1 MVVQKGGKDSM
12 ASKAQYIIGVDTG
25 GTFTDVV
32 VLSNAGEVWTAKAS
46 TTPDDFSRG
55 VMDAVDEAARTAGI
69 ETAKLL
75 GNTTLFKH
83 GSTVAT
89 NALITRSGVKVGFI
103 TTKGFEDTT
112 EIMRAIGRVDGLS
125 ADDIKHVTWI
135 TKPEPFVQRELVIGV
150 RERMDYQGN
159 EIVPLN
165 RADVMEAI
173 RRLIEEDKV
182 EAIAVSLMHAWANP
196 KHEEEI
202 RALTAEADSHRK
214 VYWSFGSSLSQ
225 VAGEYARANTAILN
239 SYLGP
244 TVERYLKGLETKLQS
259 GGLKGP
265 LLIMQG
271 NGGVAHR
278 EHVSAIANLQSG
290 PAGGMIASAYVA
302 GLLKHQN
309 VITTDMGGTSFDVGL
324 ITEGYWR
331 YAQEPIVERFRMLQP
346 IIDIE
351 SIGAGGGTI
360 ALVESETGRLLVG
373 PRSAGASPGPVCYDA
388 GGEQVTVTDA
398 DLALGIIDPNYFLGG
413 RKHLNKEKSLKAIEE
428 KIARPLKLKV
438 HEAAAGIYDI
448 VNAKMSDLIR
458 RQVVRTGYLPEEF
471 VIYAFGGA
479 GPVHASGFAA
489 ELGIKQIYIFATSP
503 VFSAFGAAAAD
514 VIRTRVMSCQYI
526 LPADPA
532 VVNQRLDGIESEMKT
547 AMTGEGFKPNQI
559 EFRRFFTIRYR
570 RQTAGVEMPVSWDR
584 FNAKRMT
591 EMQSAFERKYEELYG
606 VGAGYTKAGIEISEI
621 RVDAVGKVAKPR
633 LSASR
638 KRNRDLK
645 AARKGKR
652 QVFFTR
658 PDRRFID
665 TPVYDYERLAS
676 GAVVKGP
683 AVIELP
689 FTTTLVPP
697 DHKVTVAPFMN
708 LVMQVP

>member
-1 MVVQKGGKDSM
+1 M

-32 VLSNAGEVWTAKAS
+32 VLGDAGEVWTAKAS

-55 VMDAVDEAARTAGI
+55 VMDAVKEAASAVGI
-69 ETAKLL
+69 GTSELL
-75 GNTTLFKH
+75 GQTTLFKH

-89 NALITRSGVKVGFI
+89 NALITRNGCKVGLI

-125 ADDIKHVTWI
+125 GDEIKHVTWI
-135 TKPEPFVQRELVIGV
+135 TKPEPFVLRERVVGV
-150 RERMDYQGN
+150 RGRMDYQGN

-165 RADVMEAI
+165 RADVMAAI

-182 EAIAVSLMHAWANP
+182 DAIAVSLMHAWANP

-202 RALTAEADSHRK
+202 RALTAEADPRRK
-214 VYWSFGSSLSQ
+214 VYWSFASSLSQ

-244 TVERYLKGLETKLQS
+244 TVERYLKGLETKLKS

-302 GLLKHQN
+302 GVLKHKN

-324 ITEGYWR
+324 ITDGYWR

-360 ALVESETGRLLVG
+360 AQVEAETGRLLVG

-398 DLALGIIDPNYFLGG
+398 DVALGIIDPDYFLGG
-413 RKHLNKEKSLKAIEE
+413 KKSLNKEKARSVIEE

-489 ELGIKQIYIFATSP
+489 ELGIKKIYIFATSP

-514 VIRTRVMSCQYI
+514 VIRTRVMSCQYV

-532 VVNQRLDGIESEMKT
+532 PINQRLDTVEEELSA
-547 AMTGEGFKPNQI
+547 AMTGEGFKPNQV
-559 EFRRFFTIRYR
+559 EFRRFYTMRYR
-570 RQTAGVEMPVSWDR
+570 RQSAGVELPASWQR
-584 FNAKRMT
+584 FNPKRMA
-591 EMQSAFERKYEELYG
+591 EIQAAFEKKYEELYG
-606 VGAGYTKAGIEISEI
+606 AGAGYTKAGIEISEI

-633 LSASR
+633 LSAKR
-638 KRNRDLK
+638 KTGGSAR
-645 AARKGKR
+645 AALKGKR
-652 QVFFTR
+652 QVYFPR
-658 PDRRFID
+658 PQRKFID
-665 TPVYDYERLAS
+665 TPVYEYGRLEV
-676 GAVVKGP
+676 GTTVKGP
-683 AVIELP
+683 AIIELP

-697 DHKVTVAPFMN
+697 DHKVTVDPFMN
-708 LVMQVP
+708 LVMEVP

>member
-1 MVVQKGGKDSM
+1 M
-12 ASKAQYIIGVDTG
+12 AGTKHFIIGVDTG

-32 VLSNAGEVWTAKAS
+32 VLSSAGEVWTAKAA

-55 VMDAVDEAARTAGI
+55 VIDAVAEAARAVGV
-69 ETAKLL
+69 ERSELL
-75 GNTTLFKH
+75 GRTTLFKH

-89 NALITRSGVKVGFI
+89 NALITHNGCKVGLI

-125 ADDIKHVTWI
+125 DDEIKHVTWI
-135 TKPEPFVQRELVIGV
+135 TKPEPFVPRERVVGV

-159 EIVPLN
+159 EIVALN
-165 RADVMEAI
+165 RADVMDAI
-173 RRLIEEDKV
+173 RRLIEDDKV
-182 EAIAVSLMHAWANP
+182 DAIAVSLLHAWANP

-202 RALTAEADSHRK
+202 RALTAEADPRRK
-214 VYWSFGSSLSQ
+214 VYWSFASALSQ

-244 TVERYLKGLETKLQS
+244 TVERYLKRLETKLKT

-290 PAGGMIASAYVA
+290 PAGGMIASAHVA
-302 GLLKHQN
+302 GLLKHKN

-324 ITEGYWR
+324 ITDGYWR

-360 ALVESETGRLLVG
+360 AQVEAETGRLLVG
-373 PRSAGASPGPVCYDA
+373 PRSAGASPGPVCYDT
-388 GGEQVTVTDA
+388 GGAQVTVTDA
-398 DLALGIIDPNYFLGG
+398 DVALGIIDPDYFLGG
-413 RKHLNKEKSLKAIEE
+413 RKSLNKEKSLRAIEE
-428 KIARPLKLKV
+428 KIARPLKLRV
-438 HEAAAGIYDI
+438 HEAAAGVYDI

-471 VIYAFGGA
+471 IIYAFGGA
-479 GPVHASGFAA
+479 GPAHASGFAA
-489 ELGIKQIYIFATSP
+489 ELGIKKLYIFATSP

-514 VIRTRVMSCQYI
+514 VIRTRVMSCQYV

-532 VVNQRLDGIESEMKT
+532 LINQRLAVVEQEMSA
-547 AMTGEGFKPNQI
+547 AMSGEGFKPAQV
-559 EFRRFFTIRYR
+559 EFRRYFTMRYR
-570 RQTAGVEMPVSWDR
+570 RQSAGVELPAAWDR
-584 FNAKRMT
+584 FNAKRLTDMRT
-591 EMQSAFERKYEELYG
+591 AFEKKYEELYG
-606 VGAGYTKAGIEISEI
+606 VGAGYTKAGIEISEL

-633 LSASR
+633 LSAGR
-638 KRNRDLK
+638 KRGGN
-645 AARKGKR
+645 ARQALKGKR
-652 QVFFTR
+652 RVFFPR
-658 PDRRFID
+658 PQGKFID
-665 TPVYDYERLAS
+665 TPVYDYGRLYV
-676 GAVVKGP
+676 GATLRGP

-689 FTTTLVPP
+689 FTTTLLPP
-697 DHKVTVAPFMN
+697 DYRITVDPYMN
-708 LVMQVP
+708 LVMEVP

>member
-1 MVVQKGGKDSM
+1 MA
-12 ASKAQYIIGVDTG
+12 ASKHYIIGVDTG

-32 VLSNAGEVWTAKAS
+32 VLGGDGEVWTAKAS

-55 VMDAVDEAARTAGI
+55 VMDAVTEAARTVGI
-69 ETAKLL
+69 ESSELL
-75 GNTTLFKH
+75 NQTTLFKH

-89 NALITRSGVKVGFI
+89 NALITRSGCKVGFI

-125 ADDIKHVTWI
+125 EEEIRHVTWV
-135 TKPEPFVQRELVIGV
+135 TKPEPLAPREKIIGV
-150 RERMDYQGN
+150 RERIDYLGQ
-159 EIVPLN
+159 EVVPLN
-165 RADVMEAI
+165 REDVMDAI
-173 RRLIEEDKV
+173 RRLINEDKV
-182 EAIAVSLMHAWANP
+182 DAIAVSLLHAWANP

-202 RALTAEADSHRK
+202 RSLGLEADPSRK
-214 VYWSFGSSLSQ
+214 VFWSFGSAISQ
-225 VAGEYARANTAILN
+225 VAGEYARANTAIIN

-244 TVERYLKGLETKLQS
+244 TVERYLKGLESKLRD
-259 GGLKGP
+259 GGLKAP

-302 GLLKHQN
+302 NLLKHKN

-331 YAQEPIVERFRMLQP
+331 YAQEPIVERFRTLQP

-360 ALVESETGRLLVG
+360 AVVEEETSRLLVG

-398 DLALGIIDPNYFLGG
+398 DLALGIIDPHYFLGG
-413 RKHLNKEKSLKAIEE
+413 RKNLNKEKSLKAIEE

-479 GPVHASGFAA
+479 GPVHAAGFAA
-489 ELGIKQIYIFATSP
+489 ELGVKRIYVFATSP

-526 LPADPA
+526 LPADP
-532 VVNQRLDGIESEMKT
+532 VIINQRLDAIESEMKT
-547 AMTGEGFKPNQI
+547 VMTSEGFKPNQV
-559 EFRRFFTIRYR
+559 EFHRFFTMRYR

-584 FNAKRMT
+584 FNPKRMT
-591 EMQSAFERKYEELYG
+591 EMQSGFEKKYEELYG

-621 RVDAVGKVAKPR
+621 RVDAVGRVAKPR
-633 LSASR
+633 LDAHK
-638 KRNRDLK
+638 KRSVQVAR
-645 AARKGKR
+645 ARKGKR
-652 QVFFTR
+652 KILFTR
-658 PDRRFID
+658 PERQLID
-665 TPVYDYERLAS
+665 TQVYDYSLL
-676 GAVVKGP
+676 GAGVRIKGP
-683 AVIELP
+683 AVVELP

-697 DHKVTVAPFMN
+697 GFRLTVDDYLN
-708 LVMQVP
+708 LVLEIL

>member
-1 MVVQKGGKDSM
+1 MAGK
-12 ASKAQYIIGVDTG
+12 SKYIIGVDTG

-32 VLSNAGEVWTAKAS
+32 VLSDSGSVWTAKAS

-55 VMDAVDEAARTAGI
+55 VMDAVTEAASAVGVDTQ
-69 ETAKLL
+69 ELL
-75 GNTTLFKH
+75 GQTTLFKH

-89 NALITRSGVKVGFI
+89 NALITHSGCTVGLI

-125 ADDIKHVTWI
+125 DDEIKHVTWI
-135 TKPEPFVQRELVIGV
+135 TKPEPFVARERVIGV

-159 EIVPLN
+159 EILPLN
-165 RADVMEAI
+165 WDDVTDAI
-173 RRLIEEDKV
+173 RRLMEEEKV
-182 EAIAVSLMHAWANP
+182 DAIAVSLMHAWANP
-196 KHEEEI
+196 KHEEEV
-202 RALTAEADSHRK
+202 RALTAEADPHRK
-214 VYWSFGSSLSQ
+214 VYWSFGSALSQ

-244 TVERYLKGLETKLQS
+244 TVERYLKGLESKLQS
-259 GGLKGP
+259 GGLGGP

-302 GLLKHQN
+302 GLLGHEN

-331 YAQEPIVERFRMLQP
+331 YAQEQIVERFRMQQP

-360 ALVESETGRLLVG
+360 ARVEAETGRLLVG

-388 GGEQVTVTDA
+388 GGEQVTVTDC
-398 DLALGIIDPNYFLGG
+398 DLALGIIDPDYFLGG
-413 RKHLNKEKSLKAIEE
+413 RKSLNKEKALRAIDE
-428 KIARPLKLKV
+428 KIAKPLKLKT
-438 HEAAAGIYDI
+438 HEAAAGVHEI

-479 GPVHASGFAA
+479 GPVHAAGFAA

-514 VIRTRVMSCQYI
+514 VIRTRVMSCQFV

-532 VVNQRLDGIESEMKT
+532 VVNQRLAAIEKEMGG
-547 AMTGEGFKPNQI
+547 AVAAEGFKASQI
-559 EFRRFFTIRYR
+559 EFRRYFTMRYR
-570 RQTAGVEMPVSWDR
+570 RQSAGVEMPVSWDR
-584 FNAKRMT
+584 LNPKRLS
-591 EMQSAFERKYEELYG
+591 EMQSSFEKKYEELYG
-606 VGAGYTKAGIEISEI
+606 VGAGYAKAGIEISEI
-621 RVDAVGKVAKPR
+621 RVDAVGKVAKPA
-633 LSASR
+633 LSAKKKSGGDMR
-638 KRNRDLK
+638 
-645 AARKGKR
+645 AARKGNR

-658 PDRRFID
+658 PERKLIE
-665 TPVYDYERLAS
+665 TPVYDYERLGV
-676 GAVVKGP
+676 GATVRGP
-683 AVIELP
+683 AIVELP

-697 DHKVTVAPFMN
+697 QHKVTVDRYMN
-708 LVMQVP
+708 LVMDVP

>member
-1 MVVQKGGKDSM
+1 M
-12 ASKAQYIIGVDTG
+12 AAKKHFIIGVDTG

-32 VLSNAGEVWTAKAS
+32 VLGNGGEVWTAKAS

-55 VMDAVDEAARTAGI
+55 VMDAVGEAARAVGI
-69 ETAKLL
+69 ETTELL
-75 GNTTLFKH
+75 GQTTLFKH

-89 NALITRSGVKVGFI
+89 NALITHSGVKVGFI

-125 ADDIKHVTWI
+125 DDEIKHVTWV
-135 TKPEPFVQRELVIGV
+135 TKPEPFVPREKVIGV
-150 RERMDYQGN
+150 RGRMDYQGN

-165 RADVMEAI
+165 WDDVMAAI
-173 RRLIEEDKV
+173 RKLIEDEKV

-196 KHEEEI
+196 KHEEQI
-202 RALTAEADSHRK
+202 RALTAEADPHRK

-244 TVERYLKGLETKLQS
+244 TVDRYLKGLESKLQN

-290 PAGGMIASAYVA
+290 PAGGMIASAHVA
-302 GLLKHQN
+302 GLLRHKN
-309 VITTDMGGTSFDVGL
+309 VITTDMGGPSFDVGL
-324 ITEGYWR
+324 ITDGYWR

-360 ALVESETGRLLVG
+360 AQRDAETGRLLVG

-398 DLALGIIDPNYFLGG
+398 DLALGILDPDYFLGG
-413 RKHLNKEKSLKAIEE
+413 RKRLNKEKALKAIEE
-428 KIARPLKLKV
+428 KIAAPLKLKV

-526 LPADPA
+526 LPAQPA
-532 VVNQRLDGIESEMKT
+532 VINQRLDGIEREMKT
-547 AMTGEGFKPNQI
+547 AMTGEGFKPNQV
-559 EFRRFFTIRYR
+559 EFRRFFTMRYR
-570 RQTAGVEMPVSWDR
+570 RQTAGVEMPVGWDR
-584 FNAKRMT
+584 FDAKRMA
-591 EMQSAFERKYEELYG
+591 EMQAAFEKKYEELYG

-633 LSASR
+633 LSARR
-638 KRNRDLK
+638 KRQGDAR

-652 QVFFTR
+652 EIFFAR
-658 PDRRFID
+658 PARKFID
-665 TPVYDYERLAS
+665 TPIYDYEQLAA
-676 GAVVKGP
+676 GATVRGP

-689 FTTTLVPP
+689 FTTTLIPP
-697 DHKVTVAPFMN
+697 DHRVAVDPYMN
-708 LVMQVP
+708 LVMEVQ

>member
-1 MVVQKGGKDSM
+1 M
-12 ASKAQYIIGVDTG
+12 AAKKNYIIGVDTG

-32 VLSNAGEVWTAKAS
+32 VLGNGGEVWTAKAS

-55 VMDAVDEAARTAGI
+55 VMDAVAEAARAVGV
-69 ETAKLL
+69 ETSALL
-75 GNTTLFKH
+75 GQTALFKH

-89 NALITRSGVKVGFI
+89 NALITHSGVKVGLI

-125 ADDIKHVTWI
+125 GDEIKHVTWI
-135 TKPEPFVQRELVIGV
+135 TKPEPFVPRERVIGV

-165 RADVMEAI
+165 WDDVMSAI

-196 KHEEEI
+196 RHEEEI
-202 RALTAEADSHRK
+202 RALTAEADPHRK

-244 TVERYLKGLETKLQS
+244 TVERYLKGLETKLQN

-278 EHVSAIANLQSG
+278 ESVSAIANLQSG
-290 PAGGMIASAYVA
+290 PAGGMIASAHIA
-302 GLLKHQN
+302 GLLKHNN

-360 ALVESETGRLLVG
+360 AQVEAETGRLLVG
-373 PRSAGASPGPVCYDA
+373 PSSAGASPGPVCYDG

-413 RKHLNKEKSLKAIEE
+413 RKKLNKEKALKTIEE
-428 KIARPLKLKV
+428 KIARPLKLKL
-438 HEAAAGIYDI
+438 HEAAAGVYDI

-489 ELGIKQIYIFATSP
+489 ELGIKKIYIFATSP

-532 VVNQRLDGIESEMKT
+532 VINHRLESIEKEMG
-547 AMTGEGFKPNQI
+547 AAVMAEGFKPNQI

-570 RQTAGVEMPVSWDR
+570 RQSAGVELPVTWDR
-584 FNAKRMT
+584 FNAKRMA
-591 EMQSAFERKYEELYG
+591 EMQSAFEKKYEELYG
-606 VGAGYTKAGIEISEI
+606 VGAGYAKAGIEISEI

-633 LSASR
+633 LSP
-638 KRNRDLK
+638 KREKKSDIR

-652 QVFFTR
+652 EIFFTR
-658 PDRRFID
+658 PERKVID
-665 TPVYDYERLAS
+665 TPVYDYSRLS
-676 GAVVKGP
+676 VGGRIKGP

-697 DHKVTVAPFMN
+697 DHKITIDPYMN
-708 LVMQVP
+708 LIMEVP

>member
-1 MVVQKGGKDSM
+1 M
-12 ASKAQYIIGVDTG
+12 AAKSKYIIGVDTG

-32 VLSNAGEVWTAKAS
+32 VLGGNGQVWTAKAS

-55 VMDAVDEAARTAGI
+55 VMDAVTEAANTVGV
-69 ETAKLL
+69 ETVELL
-75 GNTTLFKH
+75 GQTTLFKH

-89 NALITRSGVKVGFI
+89 NALITHNGCKVGLI

-125 ADDIKHVTWI
+125 DDEIKHVTWV
-135 TKPEPFVQRELVIGV
+135 TKPEPFVARERVIGV
-150 RERMDYQGN
+150 RERMDYHGN

-165 RADVMEAI
+165 WDDVMDAI
-173 RRLIEEDKV
+173 RRLMEDEKV
-182 EAIAVSLMHAWANP
+182 DAVAVSLMHAWANP

-202 RALTAEADSHRK
+202 RALTAEADPHRK
-214 VYWSFGSSLSQ
+214 VYWSFGSALSQ
-225 VAGEYARANTAILN
+225 VAGEYARANTAVLN

-244 TVERYLKGLETKLQS
+244 TVERYLKGLENKLQS

-302 GLLKHQN
+302 GLLGHKN

-331 YAQEPIVERFRMLQP
+331 YAQEPIVERFRMQQP

-360 ALVESETGRLLVG
+360 AQVEAETGRLLVG

-388 GGEQVTVTDA
+388 GGEQVTVTDC
-398 DLALGIIDPNYFLGG
+398 DLALGIIDPDYFLGG
-413 RKHLNKEKSLKAIEE
+413 RKSLNKEKALRAIDEN
-428 KIARPLKLKV
+428 IAKPLKLRV
-438 HEAAAGIYDI
+438 HEAAAGVHEI
-448 VNAKMSDLIR
+448 VNAKMADLIR

-479 GPVHASGFAA
+479 GPVHAAGFAA
-489 ELGIKQIYIFATSP
+489 ELGIRQIYIFATSP

-514 VIRTRVMSCQYI
+514 VIRTRVVSCQFV

-532 VVNQRLDGIESEMKT
+532 AINQRLGAIEQEMGG
-547 AMTGEGFKPNQI
+547 AVAAEGFKSGQI
-559 EFRRFFTIRYR
+559 EFRRYFTMRYR
-570 RQTAGVEMPVSWDR
+570 RQTAGVEMPVDWDR
-584 FNAKRMT
+584 LNVKRAS
-591 EMQSAFERKYEELYG
+591 EMQSTFEKKYEELYG
-606 VGAGYTKAGIEISEI
+606 VGAGYAKAGIEISEI
-621 RVDAVGKVAKPR
+621 RVDAVGKVAKPK
-633 LSASR
+633 LSATRKSSGNSR
-638 KRNRDLK
+638 
-645 AARKGKR
+645 AACKGKR

-658 PDRRFID
+658 PERKLID
-665 TPVYDYERLAS
+665 TPVYDYERLSS
-676 GAVVKGP
+676 GATVRGP
-683 AVIELP
+683 AIVELP

-697 DHKVTVAPFMN
+697 EHKVTVDRYMN
-708 LVMQVP
+708 LVMEVP

>member
-1 MVVQKGGKDSM
+1 M
-12 ASKAQYIIGVDTG
+12 ASKARYIIGVDTG

-32 VLSNAGEVWTAKAS
+32 VLSNTGEVWTAKAS
-46 TTPDDFSRG
+46 TTPDDFSPG
-55 VMDAVDEAARTAGI
+55 VMDAVGEAARTVGI
-69 ETAKLL
+69 EPSELL
-75 GNTTLFKH
+75 GQTTLFKH

-89 NALITRSGVKVGFI
+89 NALITRSGCKVGFL

-125 ADDIKHVTWI
+125 GDEIKHVTWV
-135 TKPEPFVQRELVIGV
+135 TKPEPLVPREHVIGV
-150 RERMDYQGN
+150 RERMDYQGK

-202 RALTAEADSHRK
+202 CALTAEADPHRK

-225 VAGEYARANTAILN
+225 IAGEYARANTAILN

-244 TVERYLKGLETKLQS
+244 TVERYLKGLETKLKS

-290 PAGGMIASAYVA
+290 PAGGMIASAHVA
-302 GLLKHQN
+302 GLLEHQN

-360 ALVESETGRLLVG
+360 AQVESETGRLLVG

-398 DLALGIIDPNYFLGG
+398 DLALGIIDPNFFLGG
-413 RKHLNKEKSLKAIEE
+413 RKGLNKEKSLKAIEE
-428 KIARPLKLKV
+428 KIAQPLKLRA

-479 GPVHASGFAA
+479 GPVHAAGFAA
-489 ELGIKQIYIFATSP
+489 ELGIKKIYIFATSP
-503 VFSAFGAAAAD
+503 VFSAFGVAAAD
-514 VIRTRVMSCQYI
+514 VIRTKVMSCQYI
-526 LPADPA
+526 LPADPT
-532 VVNQRLDGIESEMKT
+532 VINQRLHAIESEMKVV
-547 AMTGEGFKPNQI
+547 MTGEGFKPNQV
-559 EFRRFFTIRYR
+559 EFRRFFTMRYR
-570 RQTAGVEMPVSWDR
+570 RQTAGVEMPVSWHG

-591 EMQSAFERKYEELYG
+591 EMQSAFEKKYEELYG
-606 VGAGYTKAGIEISEI
+606 IGAGYTKAGIEISEI

-638 KRNRDLK
+638 KSKRDIK
-645 AARKGKR
+645 AERKGKR
-652 QVFFTR
+652 EIFFTR
-658 PDRRFID
+658 PDRKFID
-665 TPVYDYERLAS
+665 TAVYDYERLGV
-676 GAVVKGP
+676 GAVMRGP

-697 DHKVTVAPFMN
+697 DHKITVDPYLN
-708 LVMQVP
+708 LVMEVS

>member
-1 MVVQKGGKDSM
+1 M

-32 VLSNAGEVWTAKAS
+32 VLSDAGEVWTAKAS

-89 NALITRSGVKVGFI
+89 NALITHSGVKVGFI

-125 ADDIKHVTWI
+125 ADEIKHVTWI
-135 TKPEPFVQRELVIGV
+135 TKPEPFVERERIAGV

-202 RALTAEADSHRK
+202 RALTAEADPHRK

-413 RKHLNKEKSLKAIEE
+413 RKPLNKEKSLKAIEE

-479 GPVHASGFAA
+479 GPVHAAGFAT

-532 VVNQRLDGIESEMKT
+532 VVNQLLDAIESEMKA
-547 AMTGEGFKPNQI
+547 AMTGEGFKPNQV
-559 EFRRFFTIRYR
+559 EFRRFFTLRYR

-591 EMQSAFERKYEELYG
+591 EMQSAFEKKYEELYG

-638 KRNRDLK
+638 KRKSDLK

-658 PDRRFID
+658 PDRKFID
-665 TPVYDYERLAS
+665 TPVYDYDRLGF

-697 DHKVTVAPFMN
+697 DHKVTVDPFMN

>member
-1 MVVQKGGKDSM
+1 MTTNKN
-12 ASKAQYIIGVDTG
+12 YIIGVDTG

-32 VLSNAGEVWTAKAS
+32 VLGDGGEVWTAKAS
-46 TTPDDFSRG
+46 TTPEDFSRG
-55 VMDAVDEAARTAGI
+55 VMDAVQEAASAVGVEAAALLNRT
-69 ETAKLL
+69 K
-75 GNTTLFKH
+75 LFKH

-89 NALITRSGVKVGFI
+89 NALITHNGCKVGLI
-103 TTKGFEDTT
+103 STKGFEDTT

-125 ADDIKHVTWI
+125 DDEIKHVTWI
-135 TKPEPFVQRELVIGV
+135 TKPEPFVPRERVIGV

-173 RRLIEEDKV
+173 RRLIEHDKV
-182 EAIAVSLMHAWANP
+182 DAIAVSLMHAWANT
-196 KHEEEI
+196 KHEDEI
-202 RALTAEADSHRK
+202 RALSAEADPQQK

-225 VAGEYARANTAILN
+225 IAGEYARANTAILN

-244 TVERYLKGLETKLQS
+244 TVKRYLTGLESKLQRS
-259 GGLKGP
+259 GLKGP

-302 GLLKHQN
+302 GLLKHNN

-331 YAQEPIVERFRMLQP
+331 YAQEPIIERFRMQQP

-360 ALVESETGRLLVG
+360 AQVEPETNRLLVG
-373 PRSAGASPGPVCYDA
+373 PGSAGANPGPVCYDA

-413 RKHLNKEKSLKAIEE
+413 RKPLNKEKAVKLIEE
-428 KIARPLKLKV
+428 KIARPLKLDAQ
-438 HEAAAGIYDI
+438 EAAAGIFDI

-471 VIYAFGGA
+471 IIYAFGGA
-479 GPVHASGFAA
+479 GPVHAAGFAA
-489 ELGIKQIYIFATSP
+489 ELGVRRIYIFATSP

-526 LPADPA
+526 QPADPA
-532 VVNQRLDGIESEMKT
+532 MINERLAAIEEEMGA
-547 AMTGEGFKPNQI
+547 AMSAEGFKRGQL
-559 EFRRFFTIRYR
+559 EFRRFFTMRYR
-570 RQTAGVEMPVSWDR
+570 RQTAGVELPADFDR
-584 FNAKRMT
+584 FNAKRVADL
-591 EMQSAFERKYEELYG
+591 QGAFEKKYEELYG
-606 VGAGYTKAGIEISEI
+606 TGAGYTKAGIEISEI
-621 RVDAVGKVAKPR
+621 RVDAVGKVSKPR
-633 LSASR
+633 LSA
-638 KRNRDLK
+638 KRK
-645 AARKGKR
+645 AAGSARGALKGKR
-652 QVFFTR
+652 RVFFTR
-658 PDRRFID
+658 PERRFIE
-665 TPVYDYERLAS
+665 TPVYDYARLAP
-676 GAVVKGP
+676 GATLRGP
-683 AVIELP
+683 AIVELP
-689 FTTTLVPP
+689 FTTALVPP
-697 DHKVTVAPFMN
+697 EHKVTVDPYMN
-708 LVMQVP
+708 LVMDVP

>member
-1 MVVQKGGKDSM
+1 
-12 ASKAQYIIGVDTG
+12 
-25 GTFTDVV
+25 
-32 VLSNAGEVWTAKAS
+32 
-46 TTPDDFSRG
+46 
-55 VMDAVDEAARTAGI
+55 
-69 ETAKLL
+69 
-75 GNTTLFKH
+75 
-83 GSTVAT
+83 
-89 NALITRSGVKVGFI
+89 LITRSGCQVGFI

-125 ADDIKHVTWI
+125 GDDIKHVTWV
-135 TKPEPFVQRELVIGV
+135 TKPEPFVPRERVLGV
-150 RERMDYQGN
+150 RERMDYQGQ
-159 EIVPLN
+159 EIVPMN

-202 RALTAEADSHRK
+202 RALTAEADPHRK

-225 VAGEYARANTAILN
+225 IAGEYARANTAILN

-244 TVERYLKGLETKLQS
+244 TVERYLKGLESKLQS

-360 ALVESETGRLLVG
+360 ALVEPETGRLLVG

-413 RKHLNKEKSLKAIEE
+413 RKTLNKEKALKAIEE

-438 HEAAAGIYDI
+438 HEAAAGVHDI

-489 ELGIKQIYIFATSP
+489 ELGIQQIYIFATSP

-526 LPADPA
+526 LPTDPA
-532 VVNQRLDGIESEMKT
+532 IVNQRLDAIESEMKG
-547 AMTGEGFKPNQI
+547 AMTGEGFKPNQV
-559 EFRRFFTIRYR
+559 EFRRFFTMRYR
-570 RQTAGVEMPVSWDR
+570 RQTAGVEMPISWNR
-584 FNAKRMT
+584 FNAKRVA
-591 EMQSAFERKYEELYG
+591 EMQSGFEKKYEELYG
-606 VGAGYTKAGIEISEI
+606 AGAGYTKAGIEISEI

-633 LSASR
+633 LSTSR
-638 KRNRDLK
+638 KRKSDIK

-652 QVFFTR
+652 EIFFTR
-658 PDRRFID
+658 PDRKFID
-665 TPVYDYERLAS
+665 TPVYDYGRLGA
-676 GAVVKGP
+676 GAVVRGP

-697 DHKVTVAPFMN
+697 EHKVAVDPFMN

>member
-1 MVVQKGGKDSM
+1 M
-12 ASKAQYIIGVDTG
+12 AAKKNYIIGVDTG

-32 VLSNAGEVWTAKAS
+32 VLGNGGEVWTAKAS

-55 VMDAVDEAARTAGI
+55 VMDAVAEAARAVGV
-69 ETAKLL
+69 EAAELL
-75 GNTTLFKH
+75 GHTTLFKH

-89 NALITRSGVKVGFI
+89 NALITRSGVKVGLI

-125 ADDIKHVTWI
+125 DDEIKHVTWI
-135 TKPEPFVQRELVIGV
+135 TKPEPFVPRERVIGV

-165 RADVMEAI
+165 WDDVMSAI
-173 RRLIEEDKV
+173 RQLIERDQV

-196 KHEEEI
+196 RHEEEI
-202 RALTAEADSHRK
+202 RGLTAEADPHRK

-244 TVERYLKGLETKLQS
+244 TVERYLEGLETKLQN

-290 PAGGMIASAYVA
+290 PAGGMIASAHIA
-302 GLLKHQN
+302 GLLKHKN

-360 ALVESETGRLLVG
+360 AQVESETGRLLVG
-373 PRSAGASPGPVCYDA
+373 PRSAGASPGPVCYDG

-398 DLALGIIDPNYFLGG
+398 DVALGIIDPDYFLGG
-413 RKHLNKEKSLKAIEE
+413 RKKLNKEKALRTIEE

-438 HEAAAGIYDI
+438 HEAAAGVYEI

-489 ELGIKQIYIFATSP
+489 ELGIKKIYIFATSP

-532 VVNQRLDGIESEMKT
+532 VINQRLESIEKEMGT
-547 AMTGEGFKPNQI
+547 AVVGEGFKPNQI

-570 RQTAGVEMPVSWDR
+570 RQSAGVEMPVSWDR
-584 FNAKRMT
+584 FNVKRMA
-591 EMQSAFERKYEELYG
+591 EMQGAFEKKYEELYG
-606 VGAGYTKAGIEISEI
+606 VGAGYAKAGIEISEI

-633 LSASR
+633 LSTQR
-638 KRNRDLK
+638 KKQFDLR
-645 AARKGKR
+645 AARKGR
-652 QVFFTR
+652 RPVYFTR
-658 PDRRFID
+658 PERKYFD
-665 TPVYDYERLAS
+665 TPVYDYDKLTV
-676 GAVVKGP
+676 GAVIKGP

-689 FTTTLVPP
+689 FTTTLIPP
-697 DHKVTVAPFMN
+697 KHRVSADAYMN
-708 LVMQVP
+708 LVMEVP

>member
-1 MVVQKGGKDSM
+1 M
-12 ASKAQYIIGVDTG
+12 AAKKSFIIGVDTG

-32 VLSNAGEVWTAKAS
+32 VLGDSGEVWTAKAS

-55 VMDAVDEAARTAGI
+55 VMDAVKEAAAAVGV
-69 ETAKLL
+69 ETSELL
-75 GNTTLFKH
+75 GRTSLFKH

-89 NALITRSGVKVGFI
+89 NALITHNGCTVGLI
-103 TTKGFEDTT
+103 TTKGFEDTI

-125 ADDIKHVTWI
+125 DDEIKHVTWI
-135 TKPEPFVQRELVIGV
+135 TKPEPFVPRERVIGV

-165 RADVMEAI
+165 WDDVMEAV
-173 RRLIEEDKV
+173 RRLMQEDKV
-182 EAIAVSLMHAWANP
+182 DAIAVSLMHAWANP

-202 RALTAEADSHRK
+202 RALTAEADPHRK

-225 VAGEYARANTAILN
+225 LAGEYARTNTAILN

-244 TVERYLKGLETKLQS
+244 TVQRYLNGLANKLQK
-259 GGLKGP
+259 GGLQSP

-290 PAGGMIASAYVA
+290 PAGGMIASAYIA
-302 GLLKHQN
+302 GLLKHKN

-331 YAQEPIVERFRMLQP
+331 YAQEPIVERFRMQQP

-360 ALVESETGRLLVG
+360 AEVERETGRLLVG
-373 PRSAGASPGPVCYDA
+373 PRSAGASPGPVCYDS
-388 GGEQVTVTDA
+388 GGAQVTVTDC
-398 DLALGIIDPNYFLGG
+398 DLALGVIDPAYFLGG
-413 RKHLNKEKSLKAIEE
+413 RKRLDKERALAAIDE
-428 KIARPLKLKV
+428 KIARPLRLKI
-438 HEAAAGIYDI
+438 HEAAAGVYDI

-489 ELGIKQIYIFATSP
+489 ELGIKKIYIFATSP

-514 VIRTRVMSCQYI
+514 VIRTRVMSCQYVM
-526 LPADPA
+526 PADPA
-532 VVNQRLDGIESEMKT
+532 LINHRLDGIEKEMAE
-547 AMTGEGFKPNQI
+547 AMSGEGFKPNQL
-559 EFRRFFTIRYR
+559 EFRRYFTMRYR
-570 RQTAGVEMPVSWDR
+570 RQSAGVEMPVSFAR
-584 FNAKRMT
+584 LTAKRIV
-591 EMQSAFERKYEELYG
+591 EIQSAFEEKYEELYG
-606 VGAGYTKAGIEISEI
+606 VGAGYSKAGIEISEM
-621 RVDAVGKVAKPR
+621 RVDAIGKVPKPK
-633 LSASR
+633 LSAKR
-638 KRNRDLK
+638 KRSANLR
-645 AARKGKR
+645 AALKGKR
-652 QVFFTR
+652 QVYFTR
-658 PDRRFID
+658 PQRQFFD
-665 TPVYDYERLAS
+665 TPVYAYERLGVDAS
-676 GAVVKGP
+676 VRGP
-683 AVIELP
+683 AIIELP
-689 FTTTLVPP
+689 FTTTLIPP
-697 DHKVTVAPFMN
+697 EHRVTVDAYMN
-708 LVMQVP
+708 LVMELP

>member
-1 MVVQKGGKDSM
+1 M
-12 ASKAQYIIGVDTG
+12 ATSKNYIIGVDTG

-32 VLSNAGEVWTAKAS
+32 VLGGGGEVWTAKAS

-55 VMDAVDEAARTAGI
+55 VLDAVREAASVVGMETSELLARTA
-69 ETAKLL
+69 
-75 GNTTLFKH
+75 LFKH

-89 NALITRSGVKVGFI
+89 NALITHNGCKVGFI

-125 ADDIKHVTWI
+125 GDEIKHVTWI
-135 TKPEPFVQRELVIGV
+135 TKPDPFVPRERVIGV
-150 RERMDYQGN
+150 RERMDYQGK
-159 EIVPLN
+159 EIIPLN

-173 RRLIEEDKV
+173 RWLTEEEKV
-182 EAIAVSLMHAWANP
+182 EAIAVSLMHAWANTS
-196 KHEEEI
+196 HEEEI
-202 RALTAEADSHRK
+202 RSLSAEADPQRK
-214 VYWSFGSSLSQ
+214 IYWCFGSSLSQ

-244 TVERYLKGLETKLQS
+244 TVERYLTGLETKLHS

-271 NGGVAHR
+271 NGGVAHPK
-278 EHVSAIANLQSG
+278 HVSAIANLQSG

-302 GLLKHQN
+302 GLLKHKN

-360 ALVESETGRLLVG
+360 ARVEEETGRLLVG
-373 PRSAGASPGPVCYDA
+373 PSSAGATPGPVCYNS

-413 RKHLNKEKSLKAIEE
+413 KKPLNFDKAIKSIEE
-428 KIARPLKLKV
+428 NIARPLKLQP
-438 HEAAAGIYDI
+438 HEAAAGVYDI

-479 GPVHASGFAA
+479 GPVHAAGFAA

-532 VVNQRLDGIESEMKT
+532 PINERLAAIEAQMGAEMS
-547 AMTGEGFKPNQI
+547 AEGFKRGQV
-559 EFRRFFTIRYR
+559 EFLRFFTMRYR
-570 RQTAGVEMPVSWDR
+570 RQTAGVELPANFDR
-584 FNAKRMT
+584 FNAKRVT
-591 EMQSAFERKYEELYG
+591 ELQGAFEKKYEELYG
-606 VGAGYTKAGIEISEI
+606 TGASYTKAGIEISEI

-633 LSASR
+633 LGAKRRQAGKASTA
-638 KRNRDLK
+638 L
-645 AARKGKR
+645 KGKR
-652 QVFFTR
+652 RVFFTR
-658 PDRRFID
+658 PERKFFD
-665 TPVYDYERLAS
+665 TPVYDYGHLAA
-676 GAVVKGP
+676 GATVRGP
-683 AVIELP
+683 AIIELP
-689 FTTTLVPP
+689 FTTALVPP
-697 DHKVTVAPFMN
+697 EHKVTVDPYMN

>member
-1 MVVQKGGKDSM
+1 M
-12 ASKAQYIIGVDTG
+12 ARKSRYIIGVDTG

-32 VLSNAGEVWTAKAS
+32 VLADSGKVWTAKAS

-55 VMDAVDEAARTAGI
+55 VMDGLDEAARAVGVDTS
-69 ETAKLL
+69 ELL
-75 GNTTLFKH
+75 GQTTLFKH

-89 NALITRSGVKVGFI
+89 NTLITHSGVKVGFI
-103 TTKGFEDTT
+103 ATRGFEDTT

-125 ADDIKHVTWI
+125 DDEIKHATWI
-135 TKPEPFVQRELVIGV
+135 TKPEPLVPRERVIGV
-150 RERMDYQGN
+150 RGRIDYQGN

-165 RADVMEAI
+165 WDDVMEAI
-173 RRLIEEDKV
+173 RRLIEDDKV

-202 RALTAEADSHRK
+202 RALTAEADPRRK

-244 TVERYLKGLETKLQS
+244 TVDRYLRGLEKKLQD
-259 GGLKGP
+259 GGLSGP

-271 NGGVAHR
+271 NGGVGHR

-290 PAGGMIASAYVA
+290 PAGGMIASAHLA
-302 GLLKHQN
+302 GLLKHKN

-324 ITEGYWR
+324 ITDGYWR

-360 ALVESETGRLLVG
+360 AQVETATGRLLVG

-398 DLALGIIDPNYFLGG
+398 DLVLGIIDPNYFLGG
-413 RKHLNKEKSLKAIEE
+413 RKALNKSKAITAINEN
-428 KIARPLKLKV
+428 IAKPLKLKT

-489 ELGIKQIYIFATSP
+489 ELGVKQIYVFATSP

-526 LPADPA
+526 LP
-532 VVNQRLDGIESEMKT
+532 VNPSVINERLDAVEKEMKG
-547 AMTGEGFKPNQI
+547 AMTAEGFKPNQI
-559 EFRRFFTIRYR
+559 EFRRFFTMRYR

-584 FNAKRMT
+584 FSDKQAAAIQT
-591 EMQSAFERKYEELYG
+591 AFERKYEELYG
-606 VGAGYTKAGIEISEI
+606 AGAGYTKAGIEISEL
-621 RVDAVGKVAKPR
+621 RVDAVGKVSKPQIIPR
-633 LSASR
+633 R
-638 KRNRDLK
+638 KARGDAR

-652 QVFFTR
+652 EIYFSR
-658 PDRRFID
+658 PANRFID
-665 TPVYDYERLAS
+665 APVYDYDRLAV
-676 GAVVKGP
+676 GARLSGP
-683 AVIELP
+683 AIIELP

-697 DHKVTVAPFMN
+697 EHRVTVDPYMN
-708 LVMQVP
+708 LVMEVA

>member
-1 MVVQKGGKDSM
+1 M
-12 ASKAQYIIGVDTG
+12 ATKHHYIIGVDTG

-32 VLSNAGEVWTAKAS
+32 VLDDRGEVWTAKAL

-55 VMDAVDEAARTAGI
+55 VMNAVTEAAHAVGVDTAG
-69 ETAKLL
+69 LL
-75 GNTTLFKH
+75 GQTMLFKH

-89 NALITRSGVKVGFI
+89 NALITHNGCRVGLI

-125 ADDIKHVTWI
+125 DDEIKHVTWV
-135 TKPEPFVQRELVIGV
+135 TKPEPFVPRERIIGV

-165 RADVMEAI
+165 WDDVMQAI
-173 RRLIEEDKV
+173 RRLIEDEKV
-182 EAIAVSLMHAWANP
+182 DAIAVSLMHAWANP
-196 KHEEEI
+196 RHEEEI
-202 RALTAEADSHRK
+202 RALTAEADPHRK
-214 VYWSFGSSLSQ
+214 VYWSFASALSQ
-225 VAGEYARANTAILN
+225 VAGEYARTNTAILN

-244 TVERYLKGLETKLQS
+244 TVERYLKGLENKLHD

-271 NGGVAHR
+271 NGGVAHL

-290 PAGGMIASAYVA
+290 PAGGMIASAHLA
-302 GLLKHQN
+302 SLLKHQN

-360 ALVESETGRLLVG
+360 AQVETETARLLVG
-373 PRSAGASPGPVCYDA
+373 PRSAGASPGPVCYDS
-388 GGEQVTVTDA
+388 GGEQVTVTDC
-398 DLALGIIDPNYFLGG
+398 DLALGIIDPDYFLGG
-413 RKHLNKEKSLKAIEE
+413 KKSLNKEKALKAIEE
-428 KIARPLKLKV
+428 RIARPLKMKI
-438 HEAAAGIYDI
+438 HEAAAGVYDI

-479 GPVHASGFAA
+479 GPVHAAGFAA
-489 ELGIKQIYIFATSP
+489 ELGVKQIYIFATSP

-526 LPADPA
+526 LPADPK
-532 VVNQRLDGIESEMKT
+532 VINQRLDGIESEMKEEM
-547 AMTGEGFKPNQI
+547 AGEGFRANQVD
-559 EFRRFFTIRYR
+559 FRRYFTMRYR
-570 RQTAGVEMPVSWDR
+570 RQSAGVEMAVSGDR
-584 FNAKRMT
+584 LSTARMADL
-591 EMQSAFERKYEELYG
+591 QSAFEKKYEELYG
-606 VGAGYTKAGIEISEI
+606 VGAGYAKAGIEISQI
-621 RVDAVGKVAKPR
+621 RIDAIGKVAKPA
-633 LSASR
+633 LSAR
-638 KRNRDLK
+638 RNSGANAR
-645 AARKGKR
+645 AARKGTR

-658 PDRRFID
+658 PERRFLD
-665 TPVYDYERLAS
+665 ATVYDYQRLGV
-676 GAVVKGP
+676 GAVVRGP
-683 AVIELP
+683 AIIELP

-697 DHKVTVAPFMN
+697 EHKVTIDRFMN
-708 LVMQVP
+708 LVLQVP

>member
-1 MVVQKGGKDSM
+1 M
-12 ASKAQYIIGVDTG
+12 ASKGQYIIGVDTG

-32 VLSNAGEVWTAKAS
+32 VLGNGGEVWTAKAS

-55 VMDAVDEAARTAGI
+55 VMDAVAEAARAAGV
-69 ETAKLL
+69 ETSALL
-75 GNTTLFKH
+75 GQTTLFKH

-89 NALITRSGVKVGFI
+89 NALITRSGVKVGLI

-125 ADDIKHVTWI
+125 DDEIKHVTWV
-135 TKPEPFVQRELVIGV
+135 TKPEPFVPREQIIGV

-165 RADVMEAI
+165 WDDVMAAI
-173 RRLIEEDKV
+173 RRLIEDDKV

-196 KHEEEI
+196 RHEEEI
-202 RALTAEADSHRK
+202 RALTAEADPHRK

-225 VAGEYARANTAILN
+225 VAGEYARTNTAILN

-244 TVERYLKGLETKLQS
+244 TVEKYLKGLESKLQS

-360 ALVESETGRLLVG
+360 AQVEAETGRLLVG
-373 PRSAGASPGPVCYDA
+373 PRSAGASPGPVCYDG

-398 DLALGIIDPNYFLGG
+398 DLALGIIDPDYFLGG
-413 RKHLNKEKSLKAIEE
+413 RKTLNKEKALRVIEE

-448 VNAKMSDLIR
+448 VNSKMSDLIR

-489 ELGIKQIYIFATSP
+489 ELGVKQIYIFATSP

-514 VIRTRVMSCQYI
+514 VIRTRVVSCQYI

-532 VVNQRLDGIESEMKT
+532 VINQRLDAIESEMKT
-547 AMTGEGFKPNQI
+547 AMTGEGFKPGQV
-559 EFRRFFTIRYR
+559 EFRRFFTMRYR

-584 FNAKRMT
+584 FNSKRIG
-591 EMQSAFERKYEELYG
+591 EMQGAFEKKYEELYG

-621 RVDAVGKVAKPR
+621 RVDAVGRVAKPR
-633 LSASR
+633 LEKQRKTKTQAAS
-638 KRNRDLK
+638 
-645 AARKGKR
+645 ARKGKR
-652 QVFFTR
+652 KVFFTR
-658 PDRRFID
+658 PERKFIE
-665 TPVYDYERLAS
+665 TQIYDYALL
-676 GAVVKGP
+676 GAGSRVRGP

-697 DHKVTVAPFMN
+697 GFNVTVDDYAN
-708 LVMQVP
+708 LVMEVR

>member
-1 MVVQKGGKDSM
+1 M
-12 ASKAQYIIGVDTG
+12 APKAQYIIGVDTG

-32 VLSNAGEVWTAKAS
+32 VMGNDGDVWTAKAS

-55 VMDAVDEAARTAGI
+55 VMDAVAEAAQTVGI
-69 ETAKLL
+69 ETSELL
-75 GNTTLFKH
+75 GQTTLFKH

-89 NALITRSGVKVGFI
+89 NALITHSGCKVGFI

-125 ADDIKHVTWI
+125 ADEIKHVTWI
-135 TKPEPFVQRELVIGV
+135 TKPEPFVPRERIIGV
-150 RERMDYQGN
+150 RERMDYLGN

-202 RALTAEADSHRK
+202 RALTSEADPHRK

-225 VAGEYARANTAILN
+225 VAGEYARANTAVLN

-244 TVERYLKGLETKLQS
+244 TVERYLKGLESKLQS
-259 GGLKGP
+259 GGLNGP

-302 GLLKHQN
+302 GLLNHKN

-360 ALVESETGRLLVG
+360 AQVELETGRLLVG
-373 PRSAGASPGPVCYDA
+373 PRSAGASPGPVCYGA

-413 RKHLNKEKSLKAIEE
+413 RKTLNKEKALKAIEE

-479 GPVHASGFAA
+479 GPVHAAGFAA

-532 VVNQRLDGIESEMKT
+532 VVNQRLDAIESEMKT
-547 AMTGEGFKPNQI
+547 AMTGEGFKPNQV
-559 EFRRFFTIRYR
+559 EFRRFFTMRYR
-570 RQTAGVEMPVSWDR
+570 RQTAGVEMPGSWDH

-591 EMQSAFERKYEELYG
+591 EMQSAFEKKYEELYG

-638 KRNRDLK
+638 KRKSDIK

-652 QVFFTR
+652 GVFFTR
-658 PDRRFID
+658 PDRKFID
-665 TPVYDYERLAS
+665 TPVYDYERLGV

-697 DHKVTVAPFMN
+697 DHKVTVDPFMN

>member
-1 MVVQKGGKDSM
+1 M
-12 ASKAQYIIGVDTG
+12 AAKKNYIIGVDTG

-32 VLSNAGEVWTAKAS
+32 VLSSAGEVWTAKAS
-46 TTPDDFSRG
+46 TTADDFSRG
-55 VMDAVDEAARTAGI
+55 VMDAVVEAARTVGI
-69 ETAKLL
+69 ETPELL
-75 GNTTLFKH
+75 GQTTLFKH

-89 NALITRSGVKVGFI
+89 NALITHSGVKVGLI
-103 TTKGFEDTT
+103 ITKGFEDTT

-125 ADDIKHVTWI
+125 DDEIKHVTWI
-135 TKPEPFVQRELVIGV
+135 TKPEPFVPRERIIGV

-165 RADVMEAI
+165 RSDVMEAI
-173 RRLIEEDKV
+173 RRLIEDDQV

-202 RALTAEADSHRK
+202 RALTAEADPHRK

-225 VAGEYARANTAILN
+225 VAGEYARTNTAILN

-244 TVERYLKGLETKLQS
+244 TVERYLKELETKLQS

-290 PAGGMIASAYVA
+290 PAGGMIASAHVA
-302 GLLKHQN
+302 GLLKHKN

-360 ALVESETGRLLVG
+360 AQVEAETGRLLVG

-388 GGEQVTVTDA
+388 GGEDVTITDA
-398 DLALGIIDPNYFLGG
+398 DLALGILDPEYFLGG
-413 RKHLNKEKSLKAIEE
+413 KKVLNKEKALSAIDE

-438 HEAAAGIYDI
+438 HEAAAGIYEI
-448 VNAKMSDLIR
+448 VNSKMSDLIR

-489 ELGIKQIYIFATSP
+489 ELGIKKIYIFATSP

-514 VIRTRVMSCQYI
+514 VIRTRVVSCQYL
-526 LPADPA
+526 LPADPT
-532 VVNQRLDGIESEMKT
+532 VINQRLDAIESEMKT
-547 AMTGEGFKPNQI
+547 AMTGEGFKPSEV
-559 EFRRFFTIRYR
+559 EFRRFFTMRYR
-570 RQTAGVEMPVSWDR
+570 RQTAGVEMPVAWDR
-584 FNAKRMT
+584 FNAKRAA
-591 EMQSAFERKYEELYG
+591 EMLTAFEKKYEEFYG

-621 RVDAVGKVAKPR
+621 RVDAVGRVAKPR
-633 LSASR
+633 LERRR
-638 KRNRDLK
+638 KTK
-645 AARKGKR
+645 TQVSAARKGKR
-652 QVFFTR
+652 KVFFTR
-658 PDRRFID
+658 PDRQFVETSI
-665 TPVYDYERLAS
+665 YDYSLL
-676 GAVVKGP
+676 GAGARIKGP
-683 AVIELP
+683 AVIEFP
-689 FTTTLVPP
+689 FTTTLIPP
-697 DHKVTVAPFMN
+697 GFCATVDDYAN
-708 LVMQVP
+708 LVMEIG

>member
-1 MVVQKGGKDSM
+1 M
-12 ASKAQYIIGVDTG
+12 AKRRYIIGVDTG

-32 VLSNAGEVWTAKAS
+32 VLGDRGEVWSAKAS
-46 TTPDDFSRG
+46 TTPDDFARG
-55 VMDAVDEAARTAGI
+55 VMDAVSEAAKTVGVSATELLARTA
-69 ETAKLL
+69 
-75 GNTTLFKH
+75 LFKH

-89 NALITRSGVKVGFI
+89 NALITHSGCKVGLI

-125 ADDIKHVTWI
+125 PDEIKHVTWI
-135 TKPEPFVQRELVIGV
+135 TKPDPLVPRERVIGV
-150 RERMDYQGN
+150 RERIDYQGN

-165 RADVMEAI
+165 WDDVMSAI
-173 RRLIEEDKV
+173 HHLIENENV

-196 KHEEEI
+196 GHEQQI
-202 RALTAEADSHRK
+202 RALSAEADTHRK
-214 VYWSFGSSLSQ
+214 IYWSFGSELSQ

-244 TVERYLKGLETKLQS
+244 TVERYLTTLESSLETA
-259 GGLKGP
+259 GLSGP

-290 PAGGMIASAYVA
+290 PAGGMIASAYIA
-302 GLLKHQN
+302 GLIGHKN

-360 ALVESETGRLLVG
+360 AQIESETGRLLVG
-373 PRSAGASPGPVCYDA
+373 PGSAGASPGPVCYDA
-388 GGEQVTVTDA
+388 GGEHVTVTDS
-398 DLALGIIDPNYFLGG
+398 DLALGILDPDYFLGG
-413 RKHLNKEKSLKAIEE
+413 RKRLNKDKALRAIEM
-428 KIARPLKLKV
+428 KIAKPLKLKV
-438 HEAAAGIYDI
+438 EQAAAGVHEI

-458 RQVVRTGYLPEEF
+458 RQVVSTGYLPEEF

-479 GPVHASGFAA
+479 GPVHAAGFAA
-489 ELGIKQIYIFATSP
+489 ELGIRQIYIFATSP

-514 VIRTRVMSCQYI
+514 VIRTRVTSCQFV
-526 LPADPA
+526 LPADA
-532 VVNQRLDGIESEMKT
+532 GAINRRLSGIEEEVGG
-547 AMTGEGFKPNQI
+547 ALAAEGFAPGRI
-559 EFRRFFTIRYR
+559 VYRRYFTMRYR
-570 RQTAGVEMPVSWDR
+570 RQSAGVEMPVPWER
-584 FNAKRMT
+584 LNAKRLY
-591 EMQSAFERKYEELYG
+591 EMQLEFEKKYEELYG
-606 VGAGYTKAGIEISEI
+606 VGAGYSKAGIEISEI
-621 RVDAVGKVAKPR
+621 RLDGIGRVAKPK
-633 LSASR
+633 LSAARNGSR
-638 KRNRDLK
+638 NARS
-645 AARKGKR
+645 ARKGSR

-658 PDRRFID
+658 PERRILE
-665 TPVYDYERLAS
+665 TPVYDYHALGV
-676 GAVVKGP
+676 GAVLRGP
-683 AVIELP
+683 AIVELP

-697 DHKVTVAPFMN
+697 EHKLTVDRYRN
-708 LVMQVP
+708 LVMEVP

>member
-1 MVVQKGGKDSM
+1 M

-32 VLSNAGEVWTAKAS
+32 VLGNGGEVWTAKAS

-55 VMDAVDEAARTAGI
+55 VMDAVAEAAGTVGV
-69 ETAKLL
+69 ETADLL
-75 GNTTLFKH
+75 GHTTLFKH

-89 NALITRSGVKVGFI
+89 NALITHNGVKVGLI

-125 ADDIKHVTWI
+125 GDEIKHVTWI
-135 TKPEPFVQRELVIGV
+135 TKPEPFVPRERVIGV
-150 RERMDYQGN
+150 RERMDYLG
-159 EIVPLN
+159 EELVPLN

-173 RRLIEEDKV
+173 RRLIEDDKV
-182 EAIAVSLMHAWANP
+182 EAIAVSLIHAWANP

-202 RALTAEADSHRK
+202 RALTAEADPHRR
-214 VYWSFGSSLSQ
+214 VHWSFGSSLSQ
-225 VAGEYARANTAILN
+225 VAGEYARANTAVLN

-244 TVERYLKGLETKLQS
+244 TVERYLTGLETKLQS

-302 GLLKHQN
+302 GLLKHNN

-324 ITEGYWR
+324 ITEGHWR

-360 ALVESETGRLLVG
+360 AQVEAETGRLLVG

-413 RKHLNKEKSLKAIEE
+413 RKTLNREKALRTIEE
-428 KIARPLKLKV
+428 KIAKPLKLKV
-438 HEAAAGIYDI
+438 HEAAAGVYDI

-479 GPVHASGFAA
+479 GAVHASGFAA
-489 ELGIKQIYIFATSP
+489 ELGIKQIYIFTTSP
-503 VFSAFGAAAAD
+503 VFSAFGVAAAD
-514 VIRTRVMSCQYI
+514 VIHTKVMSCQYI
-526 LPADPA
+526 LPADPT
-532 VVNQRLDGIESEMKT
+532 VINQRLDGIEK
-547 AMTGEGFKPNQI
+547 AMDAAMIGEGFKPSQV

-570 RQTAGVEMPVSWDR
+570 RQSAGVEMPVSWDR
-584 FNAKRMT
+584 FNTRRVA
-591 EMQSAFERKYEELYG
+591 EMQNAFEKKYQDLYG
-606 VGAGYTKAGIEISEI
+606 VGAGYAKAGIEISEI
-621 RVDAVGKVAKPR
+621 RIDVVGKVAKPK
-633 LSASR
+633 LSAKR
-638 KRNRDLK
+638 KGKVDVK

-652 QVFFTR
+652 PVFFTR
-658 PDRRFID
+658 PDRKFID
-665 TPVYDYERLAS
+665 TPVYNYDRLGV
-676 GAVVKGP
+676 GAVVRGP

-689 FTTTLVPP
+689 FTTALVPP
-697 DHKVTVAPFMN
+697 DHKVTVDPYMN
-708 LVMQVP
+708 LVMEVR

>member
-1 MVVQKGGKDSM
+1 M

-32 VLSNAGEVWTAKAS
+32 VLSSAGEVWTAKAS

-89 NALITRSGVKVGFI
+89 NALITRSGVKVGVI
-103 TTKGFEDTT
+103 TTKGSEDTT

-125 ADDIKHVTWI
+125 ADEIKHVTWI

-150 RERMDYQGN
+150 RERMDYQGS

-165 RADVMEAI
+165 RADVLEAI

-214 VYWSFGSSLSQ
+214 VYWSFGSSISQ
-225 VAGEYARANTAILN
+225 VAGEYARAHPAILN

-244 TVERYLKGLETKLQS
+244 TVERYLKGLESKLQS

-278 EHVSAIANLQSG
+278 EQVSPIANLQSG

-302 GLLKHQN
+302 KLLKHKN

-331 YAQEPIVERFRMLQP
+331 YAPEPIVERFRTLQP

-360 ALVESETGRLLVG
+360 ARVDPDTGRLLVG
-373 PRSAGASPGPVCYDA
+373 PKSAGASPGPVCYDS
-388 GGEQVTVTDA
+388 GGEEVTVTAA
-398 DLALGIIDPNYFLGG
+398 DLVLGIIRPNYFLGG
-413 RKHLNKEKSLKAIEE
+413 RRTLNKDKALKAIEE

-438 HEAAAGIYDI
+438 YEAAAGIYDI
-448 VNAKMSDLIR
+448 VNSKMADLIR

-479 GPVHASGFAA
+479 GPVHAAGFAA
-489 ELGIKQIYIFATSP
+489 DLGIKKIYIFSTSP
-503 VFSAFGAAAAD
+503 VFSAFGAASAD
-514 VIRTRVMSCQYI
+514 VIRTRLMTCQYI
-526 LPADPA
+526 LPAEPA
-532 VVNQRLDGIESEMKT
+532 VMNQRLDSIESEMKQI
-547 AMTGEGFKPNQI
+547 MVEEGFKPG
-559 EFRRFFTIRYR
+559 EVAFR
-570 RQTAGVEMPVSWDR
+570 
-584 FNAKRMT
+584 
-591 EMQSAFERKYEELYG
+591 
-606 VGAGYTKAGIEISEI
+606 
-621 RVDAVGKVAKPR
+621 
-633 LSASR
+633 
-638 KRNRDLK
+638 
-645 AARKGKR
+645 
-652 QVFFTR
+652 
-658 PDRRFID
+658 
-665 TPVYDYERLAS
+665 
-676 GAVVKGP
+676 
-683 AVIELP
+683 
-689 FTTTLVPP
+689 
-697 DHKVTVAPFMN
+697 
-708 LVMQVP
+708 